1 LNALE
6 FSAPDSGS
14 GRMVGNDSR
23 QTVSYVLVTHKTL
36 SKTNIDSAE
45 PLQTLAFIDLTVAL
59 LADY

>member
-1 LNALE
+1 
-6 FSAPDSGS
+6 
-14 GRMVGNDSR
+14 MVGNDSR